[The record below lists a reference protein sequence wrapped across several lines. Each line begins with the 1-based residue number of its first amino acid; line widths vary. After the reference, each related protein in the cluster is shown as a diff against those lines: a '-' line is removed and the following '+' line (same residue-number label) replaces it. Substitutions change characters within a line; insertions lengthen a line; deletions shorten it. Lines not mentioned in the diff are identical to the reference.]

1 MQIIDDLRSNDMN
14 DEQRRIVAKAI
25 QDAKFKNARLR
36 HLKERH
42 ERYLAEQ
49 RGEDAT
55 DEDETKEL

>member
-1 MQIIDDLRSNDMN
+1 MREPNEARVTKPSGDPD
-14 DEQRRIVAKAI
+14 RIVAKAI
-25 QDAKFKNARLR
+25 QEAKFKNARLR

-49 RGEDAT
+49 RLEDDS